1 MGFLSNIFGTNQK
14 YSTSKLSGQY
24 NKAYKP
30 ARDAYNEI
38 SDVGRQM
45 MDADSDFNQNRRSMM
60 EAQGADRAAEA
71 ARMGQRMAAMSGGA
85 PAAAMAAQAGA
96 TQNKAMADSQ
106 SAFNQYLQGAMG
118 QGVGMLS
125 SSANNLSSMNENQM
139 NAVNAQR
146 LANARIDSQA
156 SGAMASL
163 AGTAL
168 GGIGTALGGP
178 AGGMGAKL
186 LTGLFAQEGG
196 NVPGGL
202 KQIPEGNKGL
212 ARLPEA
218 VRNKMGYA
226 KDGSK
231 VKSKL
236 KEITTA
242 LNKASKMHAAQAK
255 YLTNLAKKMK

>member
-14 YSTSKLSGQY
+14 YSTSKLSGDY
-24 NKAYKP
+24 NRAYKP

-38 SDVGRQM
+38 SGIGRQM
-45 MDADSDFNQNRRSMM
+45 MDPDSDFNQNRRSMM

-96 TQNKAMADSQ
+96 TTNKAMADSQ

-125 SSANNLSSMNENQM
+125 SSANNLSSMAENQM

-178 AGGMGAKL
+178 AGGTAAKF

-196 NVPGGL
+196 MVPDDEEEYMMYGG
-202 KQIPEGNKGL
+202 
-212 ARLPEA
+212 
-218 VRNKMGYA
+218 
-226 KDGSK
+226 K
-231 VKSKL
+231 VKYKHGGPVYGKGGMLSQIMGPKGP
-236 KEITTA
+236 
-242 LNKASKMHAAQAK
+242 
-255 YLTNLAKKMK
+255 MKIPTRMGGFKVGQ